1 MAYTLLKEAAK
12 KRTEYFV
19 IEVAASTGWDGEEE
33 VKATLPKQLV
43 EFLMREVDVDGNG
56 EEEQVS
62 VFGYLLAW
70 MVVFDSFEAAVS
82 N

>member
-1 MAYTLLKEAAK
+1 MAYALIKEAAR

-19 IEVAASTGWDGEEE
+19 IEVGASTGGDGEEE

-43 EFLMREVDVDGNG
+43 EVLMREVDLDKNG

-62 VFGYLLAW
+62 VFGYILTW
-70 MVVFDSFEAAVS
+70 MVVFDSFETAVS